1 MLERNEIGG
10 ATEAQEVHA
19 ASVEAGEALNIGGV
33 LRRARE
39 IHRQHGG
46 MFGYDFEDW
55 AQAWSEVPERSSRTE
70 PEAPEAMSAEV
81 MPAITRKGCGSC
93 LGFDN

>member
-1 MLERNEIGG
+1 MLQRNEIRDPMET
-10 ATEAQEVHA
+10 AEMRA
-19 ASVEAGEALNIGGV
+19 ASPHTSEVLKIEEI

-55 AQAWSEVPERSSRTE
+55 AQAWSARPERTNPTQLEMADEMDPGLTADDGR
-70 PEAPEAMSAEV
+70 EV
-81 MPAITRKGCGSC
+81 
-93 LGFDN
+93 

>member
-1 MLERNEIGG
+1 MLQRNEIRISTGTPQMR
-10 ATEAQEVHA
+10 ATSPEATDVLKIE
-19 ASVEAGEALNIGGV
+19 EI

-55 AQAWSEVPERSSRTE
+55 VQAWSELPERSSRTK
-70 PEAPEAMSAEV
+70 PHLADQVDSGPVTGDRKEV
-81 MPAITRKGCGSC
+81 FKPCF
-93 LGFDN
+93 GFDN